1 MNDEDLK
8 LVVDYFRNKAAEM
21 EMANLDL
28 QLQVLKLQ
36 KQVTALEDAESDES
50 SD

>member
-36 KQVTALEDAESDES
+36 KQVTSLEDAESDES

>member
-1 MNDEDLK
+1 MNDDDLK
-8 LVVDYFRNKAAEM
+8 MVVDYFRNKAAEM